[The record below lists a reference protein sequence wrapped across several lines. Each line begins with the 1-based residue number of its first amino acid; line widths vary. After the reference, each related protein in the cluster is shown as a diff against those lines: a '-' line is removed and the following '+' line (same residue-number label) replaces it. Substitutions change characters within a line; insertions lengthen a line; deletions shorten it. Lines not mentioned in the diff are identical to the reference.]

1 MTKQNILKSI
11 VIILSMGIVLCT
23 YLIFVKIL
31 SKKNPQIQQSQSKE
45 ISIDIGRNVEIK
57 QFQVKNNKIYILME
71 APQIDKIIVIDTEE
85 AQETLNINLNKKDNN
100 TINNEKCLFRAVSL
114 SKIFLFSFFK

>member
-85 AQETLNINLNKKDNN
+85 AQETLNINLNKKDNKD
-100 TINNEKCLFRAVSL
+100 E
-114 SKIFLFSFFK
+114 

>member
-31 SKKNPQIQQSQSKE
+31 SKKNPQTQQSQSKE

-85 AQETLNINLNKKDNN
+85 AQETLNINLNKKDNKD
-100 TINNEKCLFRAVSL
+100 E
-114 SKIFLFSFFK
+114 

>member
-11 VIILSMGIVLCT
+11 VIVLSMGIVLCT

-31 SKKNPQIQQSQSKE
+31 SKKIPQTQQSQSKE
-45 ISIDIGRNVEIK
+45 INIDIGRNVEIK
-57 QFQVKNNKIYILME
+57 QFQVKNNKIYILTE

-85 AQETLNINLNKKDNN
+85 AQETLNINLNKKDNQD
-100 TINNEKCLFRAVSL
+100 E
-114 SKIFLFSFFK
+114 